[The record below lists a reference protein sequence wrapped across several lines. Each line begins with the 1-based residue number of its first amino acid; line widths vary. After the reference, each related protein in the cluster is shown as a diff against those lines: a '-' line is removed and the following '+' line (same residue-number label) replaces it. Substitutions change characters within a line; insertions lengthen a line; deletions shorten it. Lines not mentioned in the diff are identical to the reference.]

1 MVSLDPDKTGRVDVQ
16 TEYYVF
22 LYFKPDSSNGKGQE
36 ISETNC
42 GAQYGGLSLRCHRAT
57 VYRDIK
63 I

>member
-42 GAQYGGLSLRCHRAT
+42 GVIISSKKT
-57 VYRDIK
+57 K
-63 I
+63 ICSNSRYLVL